1 MEPQPLRL
9 FPLPVVLL
17 PEEGLPLHIFEDRFK
32 QMIGECLEE
41 DLPFGVVLAEK
52 RGVRQTGC
60 TARVIHVIEKLPDG
74 RMNILTRGE
83 RRFRLLRTYSHRPY
97 PLGDVEFLDD
107 APGPPPAGLAGLA
120 GRTQRAVEDDLG
132 QPLALSP
139 AVRNDPG
146 RRSFALAAALN
157 LPPADKQKILERT
170 SVPERFKLLLEFLEV
185 KQKRKGVL
193 EKAKEA
199 SSRNGRP

>member
-120 GRTQRAVEDDLG
+120 GRSGPSRTIWA
-132 QPLALSP
+132 SP
-139 AVRNDPG
+139 SRCRP
-146 RRSFALAAALN
+146 RSGTTRGAAPSRSPRPSTSLR
-157 LPPADKQKILERT
+157 RT
-170 SVPERFKLLLEFLEV
+170 SKKSWSALP
-185 KQKRKGVL
+185 
-193 EKAKEA
+193 
-199 SSRNGRP
+199 SRSGSNFCWNFWK

>member
-1 MEPQPLRL
+1 MRL
-9 FPLPVVLL
+9 FPLPAVLL

-41 DLPFGVVLAEK
+41 DLPFGVVLAEE

-60 TARVIHVIEKLPDG
+60 SARVIQVIEKLPDG

-97 PLGDVEFLDD
+97 PIGDVEFLDD
-107 APGPPPAGLAGLA
+107 APAPPPAGLAD
-120 GRTQRAVEDDLG
+120 RTQRAVEDALG
-132 QPLALSP
+132 QPLALSG

-157 LPPADKQKILERT
+157 LPPAEKQKILECT
-170 SVPERFKLLLEFLEV
+170 SSPERFNLLLELLEE
-185 KQKRKGVL
+185 KRKRKGVL

-199 SSRNGRP
+199 SSRNGHP